1 MASHEFSKATVEI
14 RNSGGEITATADG
27 WAFFS
32 ACGHKLVAH
41 KTMSAGKY
49 WQVTEPVTGYRVG
62 SGATSRAAAADVAR
76 APASHYPRLGV
87 AGVRAT
93 SRAAAADVAESI
105 LARHPGALAQCITQT
120 LIEREVAAER
130 AA

>member
-1 MASHEFSKATVEI
+1 MASHKFSKASVDI
-14 RNSGGEITATADG
+14 RKSGGEITATADG

-41 KTMSAGKY
+41 KTMPAGKY
-49 WQVTEPVTGYRVG
+49 WQVTEPVTGHRIG
-62 SGATSRAAAADVAR
+62 SGSVSRDAAAD
-76 APASHYPRLGV
+76 L
-87 AGVRAT
+87 
-93 SRAAAADVAESI
+93 AERI

-120 LIEREVAAER
+120 LIEREVATER